1 MKLLVQILQKGIK
14 EKETTLSECQA
25 DFVNI
30 KKKIDQI
37 LVGKQQR
44 EIQMKQQE
52 LQNVK
57 LDEQVRDLQKLK
69 SSLQLEVY
77 NLKKKLTESDKDHN
91 KELNKVKSIIT
102 SFEKDKK
109 AAEDQRDQYCQ
120 VLASLRSTLDQE
132 KILTSN
138 LQRNLGEK
146 VSEINSQRESI
157 NSLKLE
163 VKDVT
168 NRNELKLAQL
178 ASTESELAKCTEIN
192 KKMSI
197 QLDEIQLKLKKKK
210 LLVKKLEQKNYD
222 RKKKLKRCQQ
232 NLEEKY
238 VKLTDK
244 YKNTI
249 DVLKVAQ
256 ERRKQKLKQKVDV
269 NTIKIVLQNEDSDLL
284 VKSGMPNLK
293 TKTSFSNI
301 DSSESTKPI
310 SELDQSHEDTEFS
323 LQDKELSIEETDHSI
338 GEYDNPSKEL
348 DYNEIYY
355 DEKES
360 MLQLLDDNIP
370 VNETG
375 NSTLDLVNETLR
387 NLYEVS
393 NDTVEDTSAFEDSRL
408 QGLEITNILMDDMI
422 QSVIKDSEE
431 HTLLVDIVEDFLKN
445 DLLDDV
451 AQVCIKDTS
460 KLEPETSSSL
470 NSSFSET
477 SRRSPTDEY
486 QQFKFK
492 VADTVKKCLKTFYN
506 NEYQFGKFRIVSEEH
521 FTDLCRNF
529 SHRFREELKDSHV
542 AFSGSI
548 FGLEL
553 TPDHEMYI
561 KQQIDF
567 KLDNLQQ

>member
-1 MKLLVQILQKGIK
+1 MSKNIEK
-14 EKETTLSECQA
+14 EK
-25 DFVNI
+25 I
-30 KKKIDQI
+30 
-37 LVGKQQR
+37 
-44 EIQMKQQE
+44 
-52 LQNVK
+52 
-57 LDEQVRDLQKLK
+57 
-69 SSLQLEVY
+69 
-77 NLKKKLTESDKDHN
+77 
-91 KELNKVKSIIT
+91 
-102 SFEKDKK
+102 

-120 VLASLRSTLDQE
+120 VLASLRSSLDQE
-132 KILTSN
+132 KILSSN

-269 NTIKIVLQNEDSDLL
+269 NTIKIVLHNEDSDLL

-293 TKTSFSNI
+293 TKTSSNI
-301 DSSESTKPI
+301 DSSESIKPI
-310 SELDQSHEDTEFS
+310 NELDQSHEDTEFS
-323 LQDKELSIEETDHSI
+323 LQGKEVSIAETDLSID
-338 GEYDNPSKEL
+338 EYDTPPKEL

-355 DEKES
+355 DENES
-360 MLQLLDDNIP
+360 MLLDDDNP
-370 VNETG
+370 MNETG

-393 NDTVEDTSAFEDSRL
+393 NDTVEDTPAFEDSRL

-506 NEYQFGKFRIVSEEH
+506 NEYQFGKFRIVNEEH
-521 FTDLCRNF
+521 FTDLCRSF

-548 FGLEL
+548 SGLEL